1 MSTVRP
7 EMLLGS
13 LFCVDVQLLTLMSR
27 SKRFHVDNHPF
38 DSHEFHPDLEL
49 QNQSIT
55 FIYYSTGRDFH
66 NMMLLIWPP
75 GTSFFSLVRWT
86 WSQSKCEEAALT
98 NRREESVGQPI
109 TTFTV
114 LYTCQC
120 TEFRRKSNE
129 SMASADQEFQGK
141 SIYFYPWFDCNT

>member
-1 MSTVRP
+1 MWTIIHSTAMNFTATSSSRIRALHLFTAAQG
-7 EMLLGS
+7 LLQYDA
-13 LFCVDVQLLTLMSR
+13 LDLVTWNQLLQLG
-27 SKRFHVDNHPF
+27 
-38 DSHEFHPDLEL
+38 
-49 QNQSIT
+49 
-55 FIYYSTGRDFH
+55 GRE
-66 NMMLLIWPP
+66 
-75 GTSFFSLVRWT
+75 
-86 WSQSKCEEAALT
+86 QSKCEEAALT